1 MSTKKKIVL
10 SVLLGVLIV
19 MGVYTIVILM
29 DWLIVNNIG
38 ELLKNNYDGTIR
50 NYYIKNIII
59 YCIMLLFG
67 ISSVVLEAIFLIKL
81 IMSDIKVIVQ
91 TVSFNKDEYIKKRK
105 DIKLQ
110 KLKEKQEKIQEK
122 IQETEKTE

>member
-50 NYYIKNIII
+50 NYYIKN
-59 YCIMLLFG
+59 L
-67 ISSVVLEAIFLIKL
+67 SSGWKL
-81 IMSDIKVIVQ
+81 I
-91 TVSFNKDEYIKKRK
+91 
-105 DIKLQ
+105 
-110 KLKEKQEKIQEK
+110 
-122 IQETEKTE
+122 